1 MLISIYCTTSC
12 NSYDVQVPLP
22 ALPVRSSMPM
32 PGDSGK
38 ERVML
43 EARIADAEEK
53 LRQSIAQ
60 RIERNRSELSRL
72 QREQE

>member
-1 MLISIYCTTSC
+1 
-12 NSYDVQVPLP
+12 
-22 ALPVRSSMPM
+22 
-32 PGDSGK
+32 
-38 ERVML
+38 ML